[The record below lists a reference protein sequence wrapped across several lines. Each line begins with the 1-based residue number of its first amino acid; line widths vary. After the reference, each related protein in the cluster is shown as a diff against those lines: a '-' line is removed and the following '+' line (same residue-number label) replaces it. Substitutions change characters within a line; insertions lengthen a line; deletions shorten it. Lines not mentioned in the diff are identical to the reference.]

1 MTKSDPKQAVSE
13 IEPTT
18 KAARLR
24 DVMPE
29 IEKKLAVGVQLRA
42 IHQALTGAGLDL
54 TLQTLK
60 TYLYRYRKELRARTT
75 GQQTTF
81 AASAADVVPGPSQVG
96 EAVLHEAKAPEMQ
109 EPPKPQKTT
118 QETSQRTTALREPI
132 SMQELDRLMK
142 PDPVQQAEKLARY
155 ERLAKQ
161 QRRSRK

>member
-1 MTKSDPKQAVSE
+1 MTKSDPKQAVRE
-13 IEPTT
+13 TEPTT

-60 TYLYRYRKELRARTT
+60 TYLYRFRKQQRARTT
-75 GQQTTF
+75 GYQTAL
-81 AASAADVVPGPSQVG
+81 AASAAGGVPASSQVG
-96 EAVLHEAKAPEMQ
+96 ESGLHQAQPPGIH
-109 EPPKPQKTT
+109 EPPKSQETT
-118 QETSQRTTALREPI
+118 QESTQQTTPLREPI
-132 SMQELDRLMK
+132 SMQALDRLMK

>member
-1 MTKSDPKQAVSE
+1 MTKSDPKQAVRDT
-13 IEPTT
+13 EPTT

-29 IEKKLAVGVQLRA
+29 IEKKLAVGVRLRA
-42 IHQALTGAGLDL
+42 IHLALTGAGLDL

-60 TYLYRYRKELRARTT
+60 TYLYRYRKKQRARTT
-75 GQQTTF
+75 GHQTALGAP
-81 AASAADVVPGPSQVG
+81 AAGGGPVSSQVG
-96 EAVLHEAKAPEMQ
+96 ESVLLEAQPPKMHAS
-109 EPPKPQKTT
+109 PKPQETT
-118 QETSQRTTALREPI
+118 QESTQQTTPLREPI

>member
-1 MTKSDPKQAVSE
+1 MTKPDPKEAVSQT
-13 IEPTT
+13 EPTT

-24 DVMPE
+24 EVMPE
-29 IEKKLAVGVQLRA
+29 IEKKLAVGVQLRT
-42 IHQALTGAGLDL
+42 IHQALTGAGVDL

-60 TYLYRYRKELRARTT
+60 TYLYRYRKTQRAKAGR
-75 GQQTTF
+75 QQTGF
-81 AASAADVVPGPSQVG
+81 AGSLPIGAPPSSQVG
-96 EAVLHEAKAPEMQ
+96 ESGLDEAQPPETP
-109 EPPKPQKTT
+109 ERAASTP
-118 QETSQRTTALREPI
+118 SRAPI

>member
-1 MTKSDPKQAVSE
+1 MTKLDPKQAVRDT
-13 IEPTT
+13 EPTT

-29 IEKKLAVGVQLRA
+29 IEKRLAVGVQLRA
-42 IHQALTGAGLDL
+42 IHQALTGAGFDL

-60 TYLYRYRKELRARTT
+60 TYLYRYRKKQRAQTA
-75 GQQTTF
+75 GQQT
-81 AASAADVVPGPSQVG
+81 ASAGAVPVDLPASSQVG
-96 EAVLHEAKAPEMQ
+96 ESVSDDAQTLETHEVPKTPDT
-109 EPPKPQKTT
+109 PP
-118 QETSQRTTALREPI
+118 SREPM
-132 SMQELDRLMK
+132 SMQALDRLMK